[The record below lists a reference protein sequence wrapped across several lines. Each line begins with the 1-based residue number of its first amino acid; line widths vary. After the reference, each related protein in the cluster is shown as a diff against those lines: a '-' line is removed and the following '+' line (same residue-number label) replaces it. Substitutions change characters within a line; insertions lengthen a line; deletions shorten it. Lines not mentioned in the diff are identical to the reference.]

1 MAEAD
6 FSDLV
11 YEAEQ
16 LASEFEGIGDLPKV
30 ERSLKQILEE
40 SQTLWSRVTA
50 TGAQDI
56 QANLLLGTKGLDLP
70 QVTQKLQ
77 VLSSRKTFEP
87 LDPIPI
93 TDIQSFLKNESENAI
108 LQLIES
114 TNKSTFDCVERLHT
128 RKLFEEWGSHKTN
141 LMNSLLGYSKEIVDV
156 PQRRE
161 RTVLNESL
169 FGMQSALNQ
178 EDIAYAQC
186 LIEFNNAD
194 IQGLQKPNILKQFSK
209 TAEGFNNQKLNEMW
223 KMLRF
228 MTELPPSFS
237 NAEKNDDV
245 LVSRS
250 DKIVQETMIKQA
262 LAYLEQRY
270 KEYMTSA
277 VALNRN
283 AARIGG
289 VPGTYHLVNG
299 FVRVKVRNEPALEDT
314 TADGIPLWPV
324 VYYCLRCGDI
334 AAAIQSLEQSGKQKG
349 DMIPI
354 LNDLLESPNRRLSLE
369 KEKEVKNIYRRVV
382 RSSPDPYKRAVYCL
396 LGSCDIH
403 DDHRQIAT
411 TADDYLWLK
420 LWQLREEEPET
431 VPDNIHYSLL
441 QTLVLE
447 EYGES
452 YYKANE
458 QPHVFFQMLVLT
470 GQWES
475 AIDFLVR
482 LDKFKAH
489 GVHMAIA
496 LHQLGL
502 LALPKSI
509 NSPLLVIDEGD
520 KAPMRR
526 LNLPRLVLM
535 YTRAF
540 EKSDPKETLHYYYV
554 LRGLPGTNG
563 QKAFETCVINHVV
576 ETKQYDL
583 ILGRMEP
590 NGVFTPGLLS
600 IFRGKVDVGDVTQSI
615 AQIVESRGLFEEAI
629 KLYDLC
635 GVHDKVLGLLNNQL
649 SQYVSKSGTDIN
661 SPRNRLLKIS
671 NDIFARYGGRELS
684 CYPNTLTTFNLMREL
699 VEFFDYYHM
708 REYEKSL
715 EVIQRTG
722 IVPMVVD
729 DLEKAVSNFRLLD
742 ECISRNIPDI
752 LLAVMNI
759 YYNQYQKMRGSVRT
773 GNTKLEDVA
782 KSKQLSFIRERAR
795 LLTSFAGT
803 IPYRMPGDTN
813 SRLVHL
819 EIMMT

>member
-77 VLSSRKTFEP
+77 ILSSRKTFEP
-87 LDPIPI
+87 LDPIPV
-93 TDIQSFLKNESENAI
+93 TDIQNFLKNESENAI

-114 TNKSTFDCVERLHT
+114 TNKSTFDSVEKLHT
-128 RKLFEEWGSHKTN
+128 RKLFEEWGNHKIN

-156 PQRRE
+156 PLRRE

-169 FGMQSALNQ
+169 FGMQSSLSQ

-186 LIEFNNAD
+186 LIEYNNAD
-194 IQGLQKPNILKQFSK
+194 IQRIEKPNILKQFSQ
-209 TAEGFNNQKLNEMW
+209 TAEKFNNQKINEMW

-228 MTELPPSFS
+228 MAELRPSGVFC
-237 NAEKNDDV
+237 DDEEDILAV
-245 LVSRS
+245 RSRKVAQ
-250 DKIVQETMIKQA
+250 DAMIRQA

-277 VALNRN
+277 VAYNRN
-283 AARIGG
+283 TARIGG
-289 VPGTYHLVNG
+289 IPGTFPLVSG
-299 FVRVKVRNEPALEDT
+299 FVRIKVRNEPGLDET
-314 TADGIPLWPV
+314 TKDGIPLWPL

-334 AAAIQSLEQSGKQKG
+334 PAAIQALEQSGKPKNE
-349 DMIPI
+349 MISA
-354 LNDLLESPNRRLSLE
+354 LSDLLESPSRHLSLE
-369 KEKEVKNIYRRVV
+369 KEKEVKDIYRRVV
-382 RSSPDPYKRAVYCL
+382 RSSPDPYKRAVYCI

-411 TADDYLWLK
+411 TADDYLWIK
-420 LWQLREEEPET
+420 LWQLREEEPE
-431 VPDNIHYSLL
+431 PMHDSIHYSLL
-441 QTLVLE
+441 QSLVLE

-452 YYKANE
+452 YYKAQE

-482 LDKFKAH
+482 LEKFKAH

-496 LHQLGL
+496 LYHLGL

-509 NSPLLVIDEGD
+509 NAPLLVIDESD
-520 KAPMRR
+520 KPPMRR

-540 EKSDPKETLHYYYV
+540 ENSDPKETLHYYYT
-554 LRGLPGTNG
+554 LRKLPANNDRN
-563 QKAFETCVINHVV
+563 AFETCIINHVV
-576 ETKQYDL
+576 ENKQYDL
-583 ILGRMEP
+583 ILGRVDP
-590 NGVFTPGLLS
+590 YSGVVPGLLS
-600 IFRGKVDVGDVTQSI
+600 IFKDKIDLNKIIQSI
-615 AQIVESRGLFEEAI
+615 AQITESRGLFEDAI

-635 GVHDKVLGLLNNQL
+635 GDHNKVLQLLNHQL
-649 SQYVSKSGTDIN
+649 SQYVSKSGIDLN
-661 SPRNRLLKIS
+661 SPRNRLVKLATDLFS
-671 NDIFARYGGRELS
+671 RYDGHEINSTPATLS
-684 CYPNTLTTFNLMREL
+684 CFCKMREL
-699 VEFFDYYHM
+699 IEFFDLYHL
-708 REYEKSL
+708 REYEKAL
-715 EVIQRTG
+715 DVIQRTG
-722 IVPMVVD
+722 LIPMIAD
-729 DLEKAVSNFRLLD
+729 DVEKTVSNFRLLD

-752 LLAVMNI
+752 LLAMMNI
-759 YYNQYQKMRGSVRT
+759 YHSQYQKMRGSVKS
-773 GNTKLEDVA
+773 GATKLEDVA